1 MEYPY
6 LTVFQDD
13 QRTKQGNSP
22 TDNTQPLLMSEHSLA
37 SQAVLDT
44 GSMAGEL
51 FLVIKLDAITEC
63 YASPRALNVNSG
75 LDGTCYNVTR

>member
-1 MEYPY
+1 MECPY

-22 TDNTQPLLMSEHSLA
+22 TDNAQPLLMSEPSLA

-44 GSMAGEL
+44 GSMAGG
-51 FLVIKLDAITEC
+51 VVSSHKT
-63 YASPRALNVNSG
+63 
-75 LDGTCYNVTR
+75 